1 MTYPCDFEVRFK
13 GVLVALI
20 LFVLFIIL
28 AALSGCA
35 TYDIERC
42 EDGVCS
48 SAHISSPR
56 KFKSIAFKYNGEQR
70 TFELQAGDVGTD
82 VSALNTLASVILLQA
97 QQDNQE

>member
-1 MTYPCDFEVRFK
+1 MFDADK
-13 GVLVALI
+13 GRVWITLALAVFWLVI
-20 LFVLFIIL
+20 M
-28 AALSGCA
+28 AAIFLSSGCA
-35 TYDIERC
+35 TYDVERC